1 MLRPCCTRAEDTRR
15 VTLRATLT
23 ATTLPL
29 FQDPHLL
36 RTMTPENMCHMT
48 PPSRLEHPPPPPP
61 PPPPHLQGPPPPP
74 PPHPHTPHYPALQ
87 RDMYMKA
94 EPLMPP
100 YGIGQGMAPADL
112 HHAQQSQMLHQLL
125 QQHGAE

>member
-1 MLRPCCTRAEDTRR
+1 MALSAGLTPI
-15 VTLRATLT
+15 TLSF
-23 ATTLPL
+23 

-61 PPPPHLQGPPPPP
+61 PPPPPHLQGPPPPP
-74 PPHPHTPHYPALQ
+74 PHPHQQQHNPPYPSLQ
-87 RDMYMKA
+87 RDLYMKA
-94 EPLMPP
+94 EPLLPP